1 MTNEN
6 YYLLQPQWVSGTTRR
21 VYTQFVADFDQLTPD
36 RVRWTPY
43 TQHDVNDRAPHGL
56 ADLCT
61 RDMQL
66 WMTTCHLVVDV
77 HVEPHNVHRVLKQLG
92 MYQDFPPRDGRP
104 LADSL
109 HRLVHITVVSSYIF

>member
-6 YYLLQPQWVSGTTRR
+6 YYLLQSQWVSGTTRR

-66 WMTTCHLVVDV
+66 WRTTCHLVVDV

-109 HRLVHITVVSSYIF
+109 HRLVHITVV